1 VNDMK
6 SNSRGL
12 RPSAASVAILG
23 LAGLCAVA
31 GTASAQTS
39 TTPTTGSPMKVFN
52 YPYCELIPDTV
63 ANGTIT
69 EHVFNTLGFNT
80 CPASTFDTITEQ
92 NIIDAYNA
100 QYPPTGGAAPST
112 SATINGRRF
121 WVMSTIQSTGGVTS
135 SPDTLTVNGMQLGLK
150 ATLQTPEGSA
160 TVGQVPYTAQTVQ
173 RNTVYVFK
181 AGRPIFELIS
191 PSKQVFVMQSYTLAY
206 DPNLNLR
213 RLQDVKYM
221 TAKNKMPKGWKYRT
235 RTLKK
240 DLTLTAA
247 GTTQVVNDQ
256 LRNTYQVN
264 PAAKRTTRP
273 SR

>member
-1 VNDMK
+1 MNSMK

-12 RPSAASVAILG
+12 RPPAASVAILG

-39 TTPTTGSPMKVFN
+39 TTPTTASPMKVFN

-80 CPASTFDTITEQ
+80 CPASTFNTITEQ
-92 NIIDAYNA
+92 NIIDAYNT
-100 QYPPTGGAAPST
+100 QYPPAAGAAPAT

-150 ATLQTPEGSA
+150 AVLTTPQGSA

-181 AGRPIFELIS
+181 ANRPVFELVS
-191 PSKQVFVMQSYTLAY
+191 PTGQVYVMQSYTLAY
-206 DPNLNLR
+206 DANLNLKL
-213 RLQDVKYM
+213 LQNVKYM

-235 RTLKK
+235 RKLKK
-240 DLTLTAA
+240 DLTLTAS

-264 PAAKRTTRP
+264 PAASRP
-273 SR
+273 RRAAA